1 LLLGRVLYD
10 VVASMSYIIEP
21 LEADTPGRG
30 TYRCEICG
38 RQAEFVTGREVEFDI
53 TVNDHRFNEFDNI
66 SMLGP
71 ESYVCS
77 EACFTMWIF
86 QYAVGKEGLGI

>member
-1 LLLGRVLYD
+1 
-10 VVASMSYIIEP
+10 MSYIIEA
-21 LEADTPGRG
+21 LEEDTPGRG

-53 TVNDHRFNEFDNI
+53 TVNDHKFNMFDNI
-66 SMLGP
+66 GMLGP

-77 EACFTMWIF
+77 EACFTMLEISL
-86 QYAVGKEGLGI
+86 VGSSEREKISTISGKRYDE